1 MSPDASTT
9 NTSSTK
15 STYKN
20 LFVLGFVFF
29 CIFTSYQSLQNLQ
42 SSIHEDE
49 KIGLAS
55 LSVIYASFV
64 VSCLF
69 LPPVL
74 IKNLGCKYTIALSI
88 LGYILYT
95 AAHFYPTWWMFMTAS
110 AIIGTCAAPL
120 WSAESSYLTTIAL
133 HYAANTKENSDAVIT
148 RFVGIFFMMFQL
160 SQVCGN
166 TLSSLILEQSSG
178 NSTNQTHMC
187 GVDYCPSAPIVSTNQ
202 QTEDSTVVML
212 IIIYLVFGAVGAI
225 SALLFLDNVK
235 MEGENEKCTYRE
247 IIKKTFKSFKDWRML
262 FLMPITAYSGMESGF
277 VFAEFNE
284 AYVTCAVGIQ
294 KVGFIMIAFGVSN
307 AISSYIVGSIT
318 KWLGR
323 PVVIICAMVF
333 NIGLVIWHHLWE
345 TLSSSLFIF
354 FVTAAAW
361 GISDSV
367 WQTQTIAHFGVLFH
381 SNKEISF
388 SIYKLFQ
395 SLGFTVAFAYGDYL
409 CVSHKLY
416 ILVCVLIISVI
427 LYGVVEW
434 SERKKNT
441 ADSKT
446 ISSFG
451 NDAYVN
457 ETQTGIDET

>member
-1 MSPDASTT
+1 MSLDASTT

-55 LSVIYASFV
+55 LSVIYASFLI
-64 VSCLF
+64 SCLF

-88 LGYILYT
+88 VGYILYT

-133 HYAANTKENSDAVIT
+133 HHAANTKENSDAVIT
-148 RFVGIFFMMFQL
+148 RFVGIFFMIFQL

-166 TLSSLILEQSSG
+166 TLSSLILKHSS
-178 NSTNQTHMC
+178 
-187 GVDYCPSAPIVSTNQ
+187 
-202 QTEDSTVVML
+202 
-212 IIIYLVFGAVGAI
+212 
-225 SALLFLDNVK
+225 DNVK
-235 MEGENEKCTYRE
+235 MEGENEECTFKE
-247 IIKKTFKSFKDWRML
+247 IMKKTFRSFKDWRML

-323 PVVIICAMVF
+323 LVVIICAMVF

-361 GISDSV
+361 GINDSV

-395 SLGFTVAFAYGDYL
+395 SLGFMVAFAYGDYL

-416 ILVCVLIISVI
+416 ILVCVLIISVV

-457 ETQTGIDET
+457 ETHLK